1 MDSATAS
8 LATGRP
14 NLTAADVK
22 ATSIREILANIRRNV
37 KLNKKR
43 RRRARV
49 AAWKK
54 RRVPADELVASG

>member
-1 MDSATAS
+1 LLNEVLRA
-8 LATGRP
+8 
-14 NLTAADVK
+14 NLYIDVK
-22 ATSIREILANIRRNV
+22 AMSIREILANIRCNV

-43 RRRARV
+43 RRRARL